1 MKAYQWF
8 IWCAFSFVG
17 KGEKMMELTLT
28 ENLSQNG
35 INCLGF
41 GNIPKSIMQD
51 QRLTLEAKSI
61 YAYLASFTGI
71 ERIAFPSKET
81 ILQDLGM
88 SEKRYYK
95 HRKLLEKF
103 GYISM
108 AKVCNKAG
116 VVEKNIFYL
125 EEHPSENH
133 QTEKKTII
141 QKFKDLISG
150 KSKKTSQPT
159 KIEKSLEMPLNQLNS
174 QNDRPLNSQNDRR
187 NNTIINNTNI
197 SNKAIESQAELT
209 EKMEKT
215 TYCHQTHLFNQ
226 ETKETIAF
234 YAQNQ
239 KGFDLDIALT
249 IEKDIF
255 GAKKVATHQ
264 LIQQGLLSKDK
275 LVEKNH
281 QRIYELDLHE
291 VPINDWLQN
300 IFLRLKRAVDFNRIH
315 DQKKYF
321 FSALVQ
327 EFYTYIKGQIM
338 SKNDNAS
345 NDSQEK
351 NIQKIQKRQG
361 IQPAWDKI
369 ENQNET
375 PEDIEYLKKRLAR
388 INAL

>member
-1 MKAYQWF
+1 
-8 IWCAFSFVG
+8 
-17 KGEKMMELTLT
+17 MELTLT

-41 GNIPKSIMQD
+41 GNIPKAIMQD

-71 ERIAFPSKET
+71 ERIAFPSKDT

-88 SEKRYYK
+88 SENRYYK

-108 AKVCNKAG
+108 AKICNKAG

-125 EEHPSENH
+125 EEHPTENH
-133 QTEKKTII
+133 PTEKKTII
-141 QKFKDLISG
+141 QKFKDLISR
-150 KSKKTSQPT
+150 KSKKTSQPE
-159 KIEKSLEMPLNQLNS
+159 KIEKSSKMALNQLNR
-174 QNDRPLNSQNDRR
+174 QNEGSLNRQNEGH
-187 NNTIINNTNI
+187 NNTIINNTNYF
-197 SNKAIESQAELT
+197 NKAIESHDVEA

-215 TYCHQTHLFNQ
+215 TYCHQTRIFNK

-239 KGFDLDIALT
+239 QGFDLSIALR

-264 LIQQGLLSKDK
+264 LIQQKILSKAQ

-281 QRIYELDLHE
+281 HRIYDLDLHE
-291 VPINDWLQN
+291 VPIHEWLQN
-300 IFLRLKRAVDFNRIH
+300 IFLRLKHATDFNRIH
-315 DQKKYF
+315 DQKRYF

-327 EFYTYIKGQIM
+327 EFYAYIKAQVM
-338 SKNDNAS
+338 P
-345 NDSQEK
+345 E
-351 NIQKIQKRQG
+351 NIDKTQVVVSSHPQKKQG
-361 IQPAWDKI
+361 MKPAWL
-369 ENQNET
+369 NQN
-375 PEDIEYLKKRLAR
+375 IEESFDENKQKELQKRLAR
-388 INAL
+388 LSKY

>member
-1 MKAYQWF
+1 
-8 IWCAFSFVG
+8 
-17 KGEKMMELTLT
+17 MELSLQQ
-28 ENLSQNG
+28 NLSQNG

-41 GNIPKSIMQD
+41 GSIPKAIMQD

-71 ERIAFPSKET
+71 ERIAFPSKDT

-108 AKVCNKAG
+108 AKVCNKTG

-150 KSKKTSQPT
+150 KSKKTSQST
-159 KIEKSLEMPLNQLNS
+159 KIEKSSKMALNQQNS
-174 QNDRPLNSQNDRR
+174 QNDRPLNSQNDRH

-197 SNKAIESQAELT
+197 INKAIESHDVENVET
-209 EKMEKT
+209 EKMEKS
-215 TYCHQTHLFNQ
+215 TYCHQTHWFNK

-239 KGFDLDIALT
+239 QGFDLSIALN

-264 LIQQGLLSKDK
+264 LIQQKILSKEQ

-281 QRIYELDLHE
+281 HRIYDLDLHE
-291 VPINDWLQN
+291 VPIHEWLQN
-300 IFLRLKRAVDFNRIH
+300 IFLRLKHTTDFNRIH
-315 DQKKYF
+315 DQKRYF

-327 EFYTYIKGQIM
+327 EFYAYIKAQIM
-338 SKNDNAS
+338 PENAS
-345 NDSQEK
+345 QSQVVVSSHP
-351 NIQKIQKRQG
+351 QKKQG
-361 IQPAWDKI
+361 MKPAWIDQNVEEHFD
-369 ENQNET
+369 ENKQKEIQ
-375 PEDIEYLKKRLAR
+375 ERLNR
-388 INAL
+388 INQL

>member
-1 MKAYQWF
+1 
-8 IWCAFSFVG
+8 
-17 KGEKMMELTLT
+17 MELTLT

-41 GNIPKSIMQD
+41 GSIPKSIMQD
-51 QRLTLEAKSI
+51 HRLTLEAKSI
-61 YAYLASFTGI
+61 YAYLASFTGV

-81 ILQDLGM
+81 ILQDLGI

-108 AKVCNKAG
+108 AKICNKAG

-150 KSKKTSQPT
+150 KSKRPSQPA
-159 KIEKSLEMPLNQLNS
+159 KVEKVSEKALYQQNS
-174 QNDRPLNSQNDRR
+174 HFDRPLNSQNDRH
-187 NNTIINNTNI
+187 NNTIINNNNI
-197 SNKAIESQAELT
+197 ITKAIESQDVMS
-209 EKMEKT
+209 EKIEKE
-215 TYCHQTHLFNQ
+215 TYCQQTHLFNQ

-239 KGFDLDIALT
+239 HNQFDLNIALQ

-264 LIQQGLLSKDK
+264 LIQQGILSKEQ

-281 QRIYELDLHE
+281 QRIFELDLHTTP
-291 VPINDWLQN
+291 VKQWLQN
-300 IFLRLKRAVDFNRIH
+300 IFLRLKRAIDFNKIH
-315 DQKKYF
+315 DHKKYF
-321 FSALVQ
+321 FSALVK
-327 EFYTYIKGQIM
+327 EFYAYIRSQIVPEEVENDTKKAKVTSTK
-338 SKNDNAS
+338 SKKQGMKPEWDRFEKTET
-345 NDSQEK
+345 QEE
-351 NIQKIQKRQG
+351 I
-361 IQPAWDKI
+361 
-369 ENQNET
+369 NQMQQQLSWLQS
-375 PEDIEYLKKRLAR
+375 I
-388 INAL
+388 